1 MAFKLTDLT
10 KVCIISTAEGALS
23 KLKKGKIAAYD
34 CKKEGAKFIFSV
46 SDKDIEK
53 VFAIFAK
60 PCYNIEVVKKSP
72 KKRALG
78 FMKLRAGL
86 FVGAAAFIALAALSD
101 FYMLKIEV
109 GGSGS
114 YLEPEVRRIVLSEGA
129 GEFRPYSAFNFSV
142 ATGRILALPQVTFCN
157 ISKKGSVLT
166 VEVQVDTEH
175 SATSSYSPL
184 VADRAGRVVRLV
196 AICGTEAVKEGDTV
210 EKGATLIFPYTLA
223 GEQRLDCIAAGYA
236 ELECT
241 GTSQYFANEESE
253 QSLKDAYASLLLEDG
268 EIIEKSYTLKPTAE
282 GVIYVLNYIYL
293 HKISINLT

>member
-1 MAFKLTDLT
+1 MTDLT
-10 KVCIISTAEGALS
+10 QIGIISTAEAALT
-23 KLKKGKIAAYD
+23 KLKKGGITVYN
-34 CKKEGAKFIFSV
+34 CKKEGAKFLFSV

-60 PCYNIEVVKKSP
+60 PCYNVEVVKKSA
-72 KKRALG
+72 KKRAFD

-86 FVGAAAFIALAALSD
+86 LVGAAAFIALAAASD

-109 GGSGS
+109 SGSGS

-129 GEFRPYSAFNFSV
+129 GEFRLYSAFNSSR

-166 VEVQVDTEH
+166 VDVQVDTEH
-175 SATSSYSPL
+175 RGSSSNSPL
-184 VADRAGRVVRLV
+184 VADRAGKITRLV

-210 EKGATLIFPYTLA
+210 ERGDTLIFPYTLA
-223 GEQRLDCIAAGYA
+223 GETQLDCIAAGYA
-236 ELECT
+236 EIECI
-241 GTSQYFANEESE
+241 GASQFFSESE
-253 QSLKDAYASLLLEDG
+253 SDESLKNAYASLLLEDG
-268 EIIEKSYTLKPTAE
+268 EIIQKSYTVKPTSG
-282 GVIYVLNYIYL
+282 GVIYVLNYTYL

>member
-10 KVCIISTAEGALS
+10 KVSIISTAESALS
-23 KLKKGKIAAYD
+23 KLKKGKITAYN

-72 KKRALG
+72 KKRA
-78 FMKLRAGL
+78 FDFVKLRAGL
-86 FVGAAAFIALAALSD
+86 FAGAVAFIALAALSD

-129 GEFRPYSAFNFSV
+129 GEFKPYSAFNFSV

-157 ISKKGSVLT
+157 ISKKGSVLK
-166 VEVQVDTEH
+166 VDVQVDAEH
-175 SATSSYSPL
+175 GATSSNSPL
-184 VADRAGRVVRLV
+184 IADRAGKVTKLV
-196 AICGTEAVKEGDTV
+196 AICGTQGVQEGDAV
-210 EKGATLIFPYTLA
+210 EKGSTLIFPYTLA
-223 GEQRLDCIAAGYA
+223 GEERVDCIAVGYA

-241 GTSQYFANEESE
+241 GTLQYFAKEESE

-268 EIIEKSYTLKPTAE
+268 EIIEKSYTVKPTAE
-282 GVIYVLNYIYL
+282 GVIYVLNYTYL

>member
-1 MAFKLTDLT
+1 MTDLT
-10 KVCIISTAEGALS
+10 QICIISTAEAALS
-23 KLKKGKIAAYD
+23 KLKKGKITVYN
-34 CKKEGAKFIFSV
+34 CKKDGAKFLFSV
-46 SDKDIEK
+46 SDKDMEK

-60 PCYNIEVVKKSP
+60 PCYNIEVVRKSV
-72 KKRALG
+72 KKRAFD

-86 FVGAAAFIALAALSD
+86 LVGAVAFTALAGLSD

-129 GEFRPYSAFNFSV
+129 GEFKPYSAFNSAG

-157 ISKKGSVLT
+157 ISKNGSVLK
-166 VEVQVDTEH
+166 VDVQVDTEH
-175 SATSSYSPL
+175 GATSSNSPL
-184 VADRAGRVVRLV
+184 VSDRTGKVIRLV

-210 EKGATLIFPYTLA
+210 EKGSTLIFPYTLA
-223 GEQRLDCIAAGYA
+223 GEETVDCIAVGYA
-236 ELECT
+236 EIECA
-241 GTSQYFANEESE
+241 GTSQYFAGSESE

-268 EIIEKSYTLKPTAE
+268 EIIEKSYTVKPTAE
-282 GVIYVLNYIYL
+282 GVIYVLNYTYL